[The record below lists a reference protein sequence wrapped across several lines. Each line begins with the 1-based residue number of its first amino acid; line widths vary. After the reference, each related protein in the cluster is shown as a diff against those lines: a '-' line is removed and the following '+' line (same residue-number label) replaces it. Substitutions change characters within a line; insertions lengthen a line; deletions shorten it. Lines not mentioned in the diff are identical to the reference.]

1 MMHESD
7 LNLLFPEG
15 EREFPAAFF
24 EKGSRHP
31 RILAEEYWLFEKKAK
46 AVISRESF
54 LYLRPAAGENGIRA
68 VEYFDGNR
76 SKGRRGICGSHKSAS
91 LCSKAEWQNFGRNS
105 GNQSAQRRQ
114 GRPGAHMCAGG
125 FTYIAGGKK
134 MDQLTML
141 QLQCL
146 KDLRRQTAENGKYNE
161 AETARR
167 VGVNRSTVSR
177 WMKKSREQGLLL
189 EAGTDFTK
197 KGQAFTLWI
206 LRFIS
211 REKIIRVCPW
221 QIWDF
226 INRDVLYMRKNGSI
240 WN

>member
-1 MMHESD
+1 
-7 LNLLFPEG
+7 
-15 EREFPAAFF
+15 
-24 EKGSRHP
+24 
-31 RILAEEYWLFEKKAK
+31 
-46 AVISRESF
+46 
-54 LYLRPAAGENGIRA
+54 
-68 VEYFDGNR
+68 
-76 SKGRRGICGSHKSAS
+76 
-91 LCSKAEWQNFGRNS
+91 
-105 GNQSAQRRQ
+105 
-114 GRPGAHMCAGG
+114 
-125 FTYIAGGKK
+125 